1 MPATMLKNIPLF
13 SVLADEELD
22 AISRL
27 AVTRN
32 YPKNSVI
39 INEGDHTDSLYV
51 ILSGKVKI
59 FLTDDQQK
67 EVIVAIHREGDYF
80 GELALLD
87 EAPRSAS
94 VMTMEPCSLLIV
106 SRGAFER
113 HLASDPKLAIS
124 LMRGLAARLRAT
136 TENVKSLAL
145 LDVYG
150 RIARTLLQFAKE
162 QDGHHVIDDRLTHQ
176 DLANMVGAS
185 REMVSRI
192 MKDLARGGYIKTEGK
207 RITIKEKLP
216 PGW

>member
-1 MPATMLKNIPLF
+1 MLENIPLF
-13 SVLADEELD
+13 SVLAKEELD

-67 EVIVAIHREGDYF
+67 EVIVAIQREGDYF

-106 SRGAFER
+106 SRNAFER

-162 QDGHHVIDDRLTHQ
+162 EDGHHVIDDKLTHQ

-207 RITIKEKLP
+207 RITIKDKLP

>member
-1 MPATMLKNIPLF
+1 MLQNIPLF
-13 SVLADEELD
+13 SVLGSEELD
-22 AISRL
+22 AIERL

-59 FLTDDQQK
+59 FLTDNQQK
-67 EVIVAIHREGDYF
+67 EVIVAIQRAGDYF

-94 VMTMEPCSLLIV
+94 VMTMEPCTLLMV
-106 SRGAFER
+106 SRTAFER
-113 HLASDPKLAIS
+113 YLATDPKIAIS
-124 LMRGLAARLRAT
+124 LMRGLAERLRAT

-145 LDVYG
+145 MDVYG
-150 RIARTLLQFAKE
+150 RIARTLLQLAKE
-162 QDGHHVIDDRLTHQ
+162 ADGYQVIDEKLTHQ

-192 MKDLARGGYIKTEGK
+192 MKDLAKGGYIKTEGK
-207 RITIKEKLP
+207 RIVIKEKLP

>member
-1 MPATMLKNIPLF
+1 MLQNIPLF
-13 SVLADEELD
+13 SVLGTDELG
-22 AISRL
+22 AIERL

-67 EVIVAIHREGDYF
+67 EVIVAIQRAGDYF

-94 VMTMEPCSLLIV
+94 VMTMEPCTLLMIT
-106 SRGAFER
+106 RNAFER
-113 HLASDPKLAIS
+113 HLATEPKIAIS
-124 LMRGLAARLRAT
+124 LMRGVAERLRAT

-145 LDVYG
+145 MDVYG
-150 RIARTLLQFAKE
+150 RIARTLLQLAKE
-162 QDGHHVIDDRLTHQ
+162 EEGHQVIDERLTHQ

-192 MKDLARGGYIKTEGK
+192 INQLRSDGAIEISGRA
-207 RITIKEKLP
+207 ITVHREAL
-216 PGW
+216 GRQHN

>member
-1 MPATMLKNIPLF
+1 MLQNIPLF
-13 SVLADEELD
+13 SVLGTEELD
-22 AISRL
+22 AIERL

-67 EVIVAIHREGDYF
+67 EVIVAIQRAGDYF

-94 VMTMEPCSLLIV
+94 VMTMEPCTLLMIAR
-106 SRGAFER
+106 SAFER
-113 HLASDPKLAIS
+113 HLANEPKIAIS
-124 LMRGLAARLRAT
+124 LMRGLAERLRAT

-145 LDVYG
+145 MDVYG
-150 RIARTLLQFAKE
+150 RIARTLLQLAKE
-162 QDGHHVIDDRLTHQ
+162 EEGHQVIDERLTHQ
-176 DLANMVGAS
+176 ELANIVGAS

-192 MKDLARGGYIKTEGK
+192 MKDLSRGGYIKIEGK
-207 RITIKEKLP
+207 RIVIKEKLP

>member
-1 MPATMLKNIPLF
+1 MLKNIPLF
-13 SVLADEELD
+13 SVLGDEEID

-67 EVIVAIHREGDYF
+67 EVIVAIQREGDYF

-106 SRGAFER
+106 SRIAFER
-113 HLASDPKLAIS
+113 YLASDPKLAIS

-162 QDGHHVIDDRLTHQ
+162 EDGHHVIDDKLTHQ

>member
-1 MPATMLKNIPLF
+1 MLENIPLF
-13 SVLADEELD
+13 SVLAKEELD
-22 AISRL
+22 VISRL

-67 EVIVAIHREGDYF
+67 EVIVAIQREGDYF

-106 SRGAFER
+106 SRNAFER

-162 QDGHHVIDDRLTHQ
+162 EDGHHVIDDKLTHQ

-207 RITIKEKLP
+207 RITIKDKLP

>member
-1 MPATMLKNIPLF
+1 MLQNIPLF
-13 SVLADEELD
+13 SVLGTEELD
-22 AISRL
+22 AIERL
-27 AVTRN
+27 AVTRK

-59 FLTDDQQK
+59 FLTDNQQK
-67 EVIVAIHREGDYF
+67 DVIVAIQHTGDYF

-94 VMTMEPCSLLIV
+94 VMTMEPCTLLMIT
-106 SRGAFER
+106 RNAFER
-113 HLASDPKLAIS
+113 HLASEPKIAIS
-124 LMRGLAARLRAT
+124 LLRGLAERLRAT

-145 LDVYG
+145 MDVYG
-150 RIARTLLQFAKE
+150 RIARTLLQLAKE
-162 QDGHHVIDDRLTHQ
+162 EEGHQVIDERLTHQ

-192 MKDLARGGYIKTEGK
+192 MKDLARGDYIKIEGK
-207 RITIKEKLP
+207 RIVIKEKLP